1 MESSQKVSSG
11 CLVSSGTS
19 GAPVAGQGTQ
29 NQEVHASCESTVM
42 ETLRA
47 GHAIDLVTFT
57 LTSCDKL

>member
-1 MESSQKVSSG
+1 MESSQKVSLG

-47 GHAIDLVTFT
+47 GHTIDLVTFT
-57 LTSCDKL
+57 LTSGDKL